1 MEKEEIKRRI
11 YKLRKERELLERHCL
26 GIGKQLPLWLSV
38 RYVRCGKK
46 GCKCNKGQLHGPFNY
61 VSFKEKGRVY
71 CRYISSKKMN
81 KIRKYISNYQS
92 FQEKIARLNEINRE
106 IITLLKKSQ
115 KNNLLPIPKW
125 IKEGK
130 RK

>member
-61 VSFKEKGRVY
+61 FAIFSIFLFASLLIDVERTIFFIFPASF
-71 CRYISSKKMN
+71 
-81 KIRKYISNYQS
+81 
-92 FQEKIARLNEINRE
+92 
-106 IITLLKKSQ
+106 
-115 KNNLLPIPKW
+115 NNLL
-125 IKEGK
+125 
-130 RK
+130 

>member
-11 YKLRKERELLERHCL
+11 YKLRKERHLLERHCL

-46 GCKCNKGQLHGPFNY
+46 GCKCNKGKLHGPFNY

-71 CRYISSKKMN
+71 YRYISSKKMN

-125 IKEGK
+125 IKERK